1 MCLFKINYI
10 LGEAARAK
18 FKVAITEA
26 AVKHIPRVERKAK
39 QKWIVEDI
47 FGSHGKKGGKEKM
60 EKITKHSI
68 SKSERNEMKPKRCG
82 SITSAETSNYTAEVL
97 SKNIEEISRQKTC
110 SSSGCL

>member
-47 FGSHGKKGGKEKM
+47 FGSHGKKRRQGKKWR
-60 EKITKHSI
+60 K
-68 SKSERNEMKPKRCG
+68 
-82 SITSAETSNYTAEVL
+82 L
-97 SKNIEEISRQKTC
+97 QNIP
-110 SSSGCL
+110 

>member
-10 LGEAARAK
+10 LGEAEDVDQKWAK

-47 FGSHGKKGGKEKM
+47 FGSHGKKRRQGKNGE
-60 EKITKHSI
+60 
-68 SKSERNEMKPKRCG
+68 NY
-82 SITSAETSNYTAEVL
+82 ETFHKQIRKE
-97 SKNIEEISRQKTC
+97 
-110 SSSGCL
+110 